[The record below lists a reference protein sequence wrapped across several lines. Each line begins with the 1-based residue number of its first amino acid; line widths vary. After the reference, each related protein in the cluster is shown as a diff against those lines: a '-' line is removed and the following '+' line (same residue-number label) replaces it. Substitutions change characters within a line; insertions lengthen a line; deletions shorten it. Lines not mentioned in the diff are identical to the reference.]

1 MHRIFVFDGL
11 CQIKGDQDCAHLLGI
26 ESFDRSVIPVDLV
39 QHASSIVDCFVAGY
53 FFARYFFVRYFFV
66 RYFFVRF
73 VLNQD
78 IFSAVVVRLYQCAGI
93 RNQI

>member
-11 CQIKGDQDCAHLLGI
+11 RQIKGDQAGAHLLGI

-53 FFARYFFVRYFFV
+53 FFARYFFVRC
-66 RYFFVRF
+66 FFVRF

-78 IFSAVVVRLYQCAGI
+78 IFSAVVVRLYQCADI
-93 RNQI
+93 RDQI